1 MRQRARP
8 REIRLGDMPMARW
21 VALGLFCALCAASSG
36 CSAVRPWERESLAR
50 RDMAWDPDPLEA
62 ALQAHIHFAKEASL
76 AGSGAGGGGCGC
88 N

>member
-1 MRQRARP
+1 ML
-8 REIRLGDMPMARW
+8 RL
-21 VALGLFCALCAASSG
+21 VALAALCASSAGLMG
-36 CSAVRPWERESLAR
+36 CSTMEMFQVRPWEREALAR

-62 ALQAHIHFAKEASL
+62 QLQSHIHFAKEASL